1 MTEPTSKS
9 SDTKVRWMIVA
20 LLMGFTFLGHFNRT
34 TMAVAGSERLT
45 GPNGM
50 TDQQMGWIYSS
61 FLIVYTLLMLPGG
74 RVIDRFGPRL
84 ALAAMGLG
92 SGLCIVLSGALGLL
106 GWPVASLWVPFL
118 AIRGLAGGFSVPL
131 HPAAA
136 RSISFWIPLK
146 SRTFA
151 NGLVTAGALIGYS
164 LSFPVFGSLMD
175 RVDWPMALI
184 VCGVAMML
192 FSVVWLLL
200 SSDHANQHP
209 WSNEAERQLVSV
221 NDIAAPEAPR
231 ASMGQFIALFQN
243 HRLLLLTISYSAVS
257 YIQYLFFYWINHYFE
272 KQLHLSARESRNNTF
287 VIMMAMAVGMT
298 VGGIVTDFL
307 CRHWGR
313 RIGCRA
319 IAMSGMGLSALF
331 AWWGIK
337 AEQQQ
342 DVVWLFSMSFACLG
356 LCEGIFWTTAPL
368 FEPSNGGMAGAFLN
382 TLSNG
387 VGFVAP
393 VLSPWIAERYGWDT
407 AIAVACSI
415 CALGAALWLL
425 IDPTGDNETEAPAV
439 SGEV

>member
-1 MTEPTSKS
+1 MTDPTSKLP
-9 SDTKVRWMIVA
+9 DTKVRWMIVA

-50 TDQQMGWIYSS
+50 TDQQMGWIYST
-61 FLIVYTLLMLPGG
+61 FLFVYTLLMLPGG

-92 SGLCIVLSGALGLL
+92 TGFCIVLSGGLGLL
-106 GWPVASLWVPFL
+106 GWPVAALWVPFL
-118 AIRGLAGGFSVPL
+118 VIRGMAGGFSVPL

-136 RSISFWIPLK
+136 RSISFWVPLK

-164 LSFPVFGSLMD
+164 FSYPVFGSLMD
-175 RVDWPMALI
+175 RVDWPIAFI
-184 VCGVAMML
+184 ICGVAMML

-200 SSDHANQHP
+200 SSDHASQHS
-209 WSNEAERQLVSV
+209 WSNEAERQLVGSH
-221 NDIAAPEAPR
+221 PEPVQGETKE
-231 ASMGQFIALFQN
+231 SMGQFVSLFQN
-243 HRLLLLTISYSAVS
+243 RQLLLLTISYSAVS

-272 KQLHLSARESRNNTF
+272 KQLQLSATESRNNSF
-287 VIMMAMAVGMT
+287 FIMMAMAAGMAA
-298 VGGIVTDFL
+298 GGIVTDFL
-307 CRHWGR
+307 CRFWGR
-313 RIGCRA
+313 RTGCRL

-342 DVVWLFSMSFACLG
+342 DVVVFFSLSFAFLG

-368 FEPSNGGMAGAFLN
+368 LEPQNGGMAGAFLN

-387 VGFVAP
+387 VGLVAP
-393 VLSPWIAERYGWDT
+393 VLSPWIALYYGWDT

-415 CALGAALWLL
+415 CALGAAMWLA
-425 IDPTGDNETEAPAV
+425 IDPTGGDESAKDVLPT
-439 SGEV
+439 